1 MPVFYLVISQ
11 GREGVVWERVQL
23 MRQISCVVLALK
35 QDRLLPLWS
44 CTTPTLPADDS
55 QNLNQT
61 LTYMQV
67 LFKLLFAFP
76 FSFFPWL
83 HIIFS

>member
-1 MPVFYLVISQ
+1 
-11 GREGVVWERVQL
+11 
-23 MRQISCVVLALK
+23 MRKSAAHVQISCVVLALK

-55 QNLNQT
+55 QNLNQP

-76 FSFFPWL
+76 FSFFSL
-83 HIIFS
+83 TTHYL

>member
-1 MPVFYLVISQ
+1 
-11 GREGVVWERVQL
+11 

-55 QNLNQT
+55 QNLNQP

-76 FSFFPWL
+76 FSFFFPDYTL
-83 HIIFS
+83 SLVRNLTRLKD